1 METNPISQQETA
13 TEGGRALPEDF
24 ANRMATKIAVT
35 NERERDPEAA
45 TQKIGLLILRNL
57 GSEDRLPYFLDTL
70 DILLDQEE
78 GQRYAAIA
86 YVSVALPAQSPGRF
100 EDFLKNAVNFLI
112 EGHTNISKPPYMM
125 ENRRKKYSHYAR
137 HLGDVFINMIDF
149 NSDLYEVISQIYSLV
164 IRREMAIEAAEREP
178 REGSRRHLLAA
189 RDGPKAAKKLFDEI
203 VDYIQA
209 LGEFRSDSLNVQN
222 PNEFMVILADRMRG
236 TRRYVIQDIMNRQ
249 SIARRKEVEKELS
262 ERLANAEDIIL
273 TRDAFKKALNLFW
286 TEKLYNFKYLS
297 VEKVRVTVQVTGIV
311 IGIFYFLVGYL
322 GFYGMEWWEG
332 VLVAL
337 GMYLY
342 SRFICSRRAFARF
355 FPDDVSKEL
364 EVTVGTFTPTV
375 RKMSKEQMDAFLIR
389 QVKDTGNLELL
400 PVVPEFVKYVFAVM
414 PERKSAV
421 IQLDELS
428 EIMENLEL
436 DIARALRQAA
446 AARGY

>member
-1 METNPISQQETA
+1 
-13 TEGGRALPEDF
+13 
-24 ANRMATKIAVT
+24 
-35 NERERDPEAA
+35 
-45 TQKIGLLILRNL
+45 
-57 GSEDRLPYFLDTL
+57 
-70 DILLDQEE
+70 
-78 GQRYAAIA
+78 
-86 YVSVALPAQSPGRF
+86 
-100 EDFLKNAVNFLI
+100 
-112 EGHTNISKPPYMM
+112 
-125 ENRRKKYSHYAR
+125 
-137 HLGDVFINMIDF
+137 
-149 NSDLYEVISQIYSLV
+149 
-164 IRREMAIEAAEREP
+164 
-178 REGSRRHLLAA
+178 
-189 RDGPKAAKKLFDEI
+189 
-203 VDYIQA
+203 
-209 LGEFRSDSLNVQN
+209 
-222 PNEFMVILADRMRG
+222 MVILADRMRG

-249 SIARRKEVEKELS
+249 SISRRKEVEKELS

-273 TRDAFKKALNLFW
+273 ARDSFKKALNLFW

-311 IGIFYFLVGYL
+311 IGIVYFLVGYL
-322 GFYGMEWWEG
+322 ELYGMEWWEG

-355 FPDDVSKEL
+355 FPDDVSKQL

-375 RKMSKEQMDAFLIR
+375 RKMSKDQMDAFLIR

>member
-1 METNPISQQETA
+1 METDPISEKETA
-13 TEGGRALPEDF
+13 PAEGRALPDDF
-24 ANRMATKIAVT
+24 ASRMATKIAVT

-45 TQKIGLLILRNL
+45 TQKIGFLILRNL
-57 GSEDRLPYFLDTL
+57 SAEDRLPYFLDTM

-86 YVSVALPAQSPGRF
+86 YVAVALPAQSPGRF
-100 EDFLKNAVNFLI
+100 EDFLNNAVNFLVD
-112 EGHTNISKPPYMM
+112 GHIHIAKPLYSM
-125 ENRRKKYSHYAR
+125 ENRKKKFSHFAR
-137 HLGDVFINMIDF
+137 HLGDVFTNMIDI
-149 NSDLYEVISQIYSLV
+149 NSDLYEVISQIYSMV
-164 IRREMAIEAAEREP
+164 IRREMEIEAAGKGP
-178 REGSRRHLLAA
+178 REGSRRHLMAA
-189 RDGPKAAKKLFDEI
+189 REGPKAAKKLFDEI

-209 LGEFRSDSLNVQN
+209 RGDFQSDSLNAQN
-222 PNEFMVILADRMRG
+222 PNEFMVILADRIRG

-249 SIARRKEVEKELS
+249 AISRRKDMEKELS
-262 ERLANAEDIIL
+262 ERLASAEDIIL
-273 TRDAFKKALNLFW
+273 ARDSFKKALNLFW